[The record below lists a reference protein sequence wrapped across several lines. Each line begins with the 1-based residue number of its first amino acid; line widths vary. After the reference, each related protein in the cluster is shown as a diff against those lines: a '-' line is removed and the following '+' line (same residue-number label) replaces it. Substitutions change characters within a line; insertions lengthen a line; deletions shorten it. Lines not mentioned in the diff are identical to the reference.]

1 MSTTTVVQFATELK
15 MSVAALLE
23 QLGKAGVGKQGADD
37 ALTHQDKARLF
48 DYLRRTDGVEHKA
61 KITLTRKRGME
72 FKKAADCESNRKIT
86 ITLRRAKVIEST
98 INKEDPASLLN
109 QEKKFDSDLPLT
121 NEQRQFLLSHNVDL
135 SKVFYAKEMVRRE
148 YLEVMKKNR
157 LLVAVGVSPCAKG
170 GHTMRGPGGNCIQCN
185 PALLKFSSRYHEEG
199 ALYVAHSATSGLVKV
214 GITKDLGDRFKQL
227 NVHQLDGCSDWR
239 LFKSVNV
246 LNSGRIEHSVHS
258 KLSRFRVVTQH
269 AKRDSE
275 CRETFNCSPQIA
287 FDAIKKALADFSENN
302 SESKDGLWQSF
313 EKKEQSI
320 STGRLEKEEIDSAD
334 KRQKRK
340 IFIKPYEEVAEC
352 NKLPKFGSRLDY
364 DWPCKFKSGPFRH
377 QVQTTEFLVQH
388 HRAFCLSDMGSGK
401 TASVLW
407 AFDYLRKNLQA
418 NKMLVVSPLSTLQRT
433 WGDEISSSF
442 PHLRH
447 MVLTGSGEE
456 RRKRLRE
463 NADIYIINHDG
474 LKVAGIV
481 EAINRR
487 QDIDLVVI
495 DEIAQ
500 AARSAATDRWK
511 ALAKIVRHELAHG
524 GKRRAYGLTGTPTPN
539 SPSDAWAQCRL
550 LVPDQVPPYYN
561 SFKNLVEDKVS
572 SGWNGWVPKPEAND
586 IVANAMQPS
595 IRFKRD
601 ECIDLPPVTYQ
612 TREVELSSEQKR
624 VYREMLI
631 TLRAEVDNGQIT
643 AVNELVK
650 ANKLLQIASGAAY
663 KSDGETA
670 FITPNERLSVTEEII
685 DESSGSIIVFVP
697 FRGALNAVADHLIKK
712 GITVGVIHG
721 GVSSGERDRTFK
733 GFQNDRTIRVLVAQP
748 ASMAHGLNLTAA
760 NTIIWFGPVYSN
772 EIYQQSCAR
781 ITRPGQVQKQLIVHI
796 QGCPAEKR
804 VYTCLREK
812 GRMQGLLLEILRGLR
827 ED

>member
-1 MSTTTVVQFATELK
+1 MSTTTVAQFATELK
-15 MSVAALLE
+15 MPVVALLE
-23 QLGKAGVGKQGADD
+23 QLGKAGVGKHGAND
-37 ALTHQDKARLF
+37 ALTHQDKAKLF
-48 DYLRRTDGVEHKA
+48 DHLRRTNSFEHKTT
-61 KITLTRKRGME
+61 ITLTRKRGME
-72 FKKAADCESNRKIT
+72 IKSAADCEKNLESN
-86 ITLRRAKVIEST
+86 LNNENPV
-98 INKEDPASLLN
+98 NLLIP
-109 QEKKFDSDLPLT
+109 EKMVNDDLPLT
-121 NEQRQFLLSHNVDL
+121 NEQRQFLFSHKIDL
-135 SKVFYAKEMVRRE
+135 SKVFDAKKMSRRE
-148 YLEVMKKNR
+148 YLEVMRKDR
-157 LLVAVGVSPCAKG
+157 LLVAIGVSPCVKG

-185 PALLKFSSRYHEEG
+185 PASLKFSSRYHEEG
-199 ALYVAHSATSGLVKV
+199 ALYIAHSATSGLIKI
-214 GITKDLGDRFKQL
+214 GITKDLDDRFKQL

-246 LNSGRIEHSVHS
+246 LNSGRIEHFVHN
-258 KLSRFRVVTQH
+258 KLSKFRVLTQH

-287 FDAIKKALADFSENN
+287 LDAIKKALAVFSGNISESDDKIWEKFENN
-302 SESKDGLWQSF
+302 ENQ
-313 EKKEQSI
+313 I
-320 STGRLEKEEIDSAD
+320 STIGLEKEEIDSA
-334 KRQKRK
+334 KNKQKRK
-340 IFIKPYEEVAEC
+340 ILIELYEEIAEN
-352 NKLPKFGSRLDY
+352 NKTQKFNSRLDY

-377 QVQTTEFLVQH
+377 QVETTEFLVQH

-407 AFDYLRKNLQA
+407 AFDYLRKNGQA
-418 NKMLVVSPLSTLQRT
+418 KKMLVVSPLSTLQRT

-442 PHLRH
+442 SHLRY
-447 MVLTGSGEE
+447 MILTGSGDE
-456 RRKRLRE
+456 RRRRLRE

-474 LKVAGIV
+474 LKVVGMV

-487 QDIDLVVI
+487 QDIDLLVI

-500 AARSAATDRWK
+500 AARTASTDRWK
-511 ALAKIVRHELAHG
+511 ALAKIVRHELAQG
-524 GKRRAYGLTGTPTPN
+524 GKRRVYGLTGTPTPN

-572 SGWNGWVPKPEAND
+572 SGWNGWMPKPEANE
-586 IVANAMQPS
+586 IVAKVMQPS
-595 IRFKRD
+595 IRFQRD

-612 TREVELSSEQKR
+612 TREVDLSSEQKR

-631 TLRAEVDNGQIT
+631 TLRAEVENGQIT
-643 AVNELVK
+643 AANELVK
-650 ANKLLQIASGAAY
+650 ATKLLQIASGAAY

-670 FITPNERLSVTEEII
+670 FITPKERLEVTEEII
-685 DESSGSIIVFVP
+685 EEASGSIIVFVP
-697 FRGALNAVADHLIKK
+697 FRGALNAVADHLVKK

-721 GVSSGERDRTFK
+721 GVSSGERDRIFNE
-733 GFQNDRTIRVLVAQP
+733 FQNERTIRVLVAQP

-781 ITRPGQVQKQLIVHI
+781 ITRPGQVRKQLIIHI

-804 VYTCLREK
+804 VYTRV
-812 GRMQGLLLEILRGLR
+812 GRDSCEILEKLC
-827 ED
+827 